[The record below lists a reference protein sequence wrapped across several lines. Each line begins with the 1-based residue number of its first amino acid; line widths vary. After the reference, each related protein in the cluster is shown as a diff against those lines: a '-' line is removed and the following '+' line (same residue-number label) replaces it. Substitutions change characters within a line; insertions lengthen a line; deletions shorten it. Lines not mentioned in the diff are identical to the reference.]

1 MAGALLDS
9 KLLQFAVTCDNRA
22 DPRDEK
28 MNRGKA
34 IMFVDN
40 SNVFHGSRQSG
51 WRLDAKKMHAY
62 LEKPGPIWQTFFF
75 AAVSDPP
82 RYSQTNF
89 YKMLKTEL
97 HYEMTVLPLGH
108 KTVSCGKCRD
118 KRRVYTEKGIDVA
131 LSTKLLLLAYNRAF
145 ETGILISG
153 DKDYLETV
161 QAVKNM
167 GLRVEIVS
175 WRQSLSKELGNE
187 SSSAV
192 IYLDDLKGEI
202 AMKGPFELEVEKLLE
217 PE

>member
-1 MAGALLDS
+1 
-9 KLLQFAVTCDNRA
+9 
-22 DPRDEK
+22 
-28 MNRGKA
+28 MNRGKT
-34 IMFVDN
+34 IMFIDN
-40 SNVFHGSRQSG
+40 SNVFHGSRQAG
-51 WRLDAKKMHAY
+51 WRLDAKKLQAT
-62 LEKPGPIWQTFFF
+62 LEKGGPIWQTFFF

-89 YKMLKTEL
+89 YQMLKTEL

-108 KTVSCGKCRD
+108 KTVSCFKCGD
-118 KRRVYTEKGIDVA
+118 KRHVYTEKGIDVGV
-131 LSTKLLLLAYNRAF
+131 STKLLLLAHNRAF
-145 ETGILISG
+145 ETAILLSG

-187 SSSAV
+187 SSSGV
-192 IYLDDLKGEI
+192 IYLDDLKGEV
-202 AMKGPFELEVEKLLE
+202 AMKGPVEPEVEKLQE

>member
-1 MAGALLDS
+1 
-9 KLLQFAVTCDNRA
+9 
-22 DPRDEK
+22 
-28 MNRGKA
+28 MNRGKT

-40 SNVFHGSRQSG
+40 SNIFHGSRQAG
-51 WRLDAKKMHAY
+51 WRVDAKKLVAK
-62 LEKPGPIWQTFFF
+62 LEQAGPIWQTFFF

-97 HYEMTVLPLGH
+97 HFEMTVLPLGH
-108 KTVSCGKCRD
+108 KTVSCKKCGDHRH
-118 KRRVYTEKGIDVA
+118 VYTEKGIDVG
-131 LSTKLLLLAYNRAF
+131 LSTKLLLLAHNRAF
-145 ETGILISG
+145 ETAILLSG

-175 WRQSLSKELGNE
+175 WRQSLSKDLAEE
-187 SSSAV
+187 SSSGV
-192 IYLDDLKGEI
+192 IFLDDLKNEI
-202 AMKGPFELEVEKLLE
+202 AMTTPLEAEVEKLQE

>member
-1 MAGALLDS
+1 
-9 KLLQFAVTCDNRA
+9 
-22 DPRDEK
+22 
-28 MNRGKA
+28 MNRGKT

-40 SNVFHGSRQSG
+40 SNVFHGSRQAG
-51 WRLDAKKMHAY
+51 WRIDAKRLHTA
-62 LEKPGPIWQTFFF
+62 LEKAGPIWQTFFF

-89 YKMLKTEL
+89 YKMLKAEL

-108 KTVSCGKCRD
+108 KTVSCTKCGD
-118 KRRVYTEKGIDVA
+118 KRYVYTEKGIDVA
-131 LSTKLLLLAYNRAF
+131 LSTKLLLLAHNRAF
-145 ETGILISG
+145 ETAILLSG

-187 SSSAV
+187 SSSCV

-202 AMKGPFELEVEKLLE
+202 AMKGPVESEVEKLQE